1 MAWGF
6 RRSFNLGPLRI
17 NASKSGIGY
26 SVGGRGLRIGKDA
39 RGRSYTNVSL
49 PGTGISN
56 RTYSKSVGSKR
67 QGSYTSTTQQNTQ
80 TTPSRANG
88 RVLGQVLVY
97 GLAAVLL
104 YAAISFLLHLL

>member
-1 MAWGF
+1 MAWAF

-39 RGRSYTNVSL
+39 KGRSYTNVSI
-49 PGTGISN
+49 PGTGLSN
-56 RTYSKSVGSKR
+56 RTYTKSVGSNG
-67 QGSYTSTTQQNTQ
+67 QGSYTSRIQPSSQ
-80 TTPSRANG
+80 TTPSRVNG
-88 RVLGQVLVY
+88 RVVGQVFAY

-104 YAAISFLLHLL
+104 YVAISFLLHVL